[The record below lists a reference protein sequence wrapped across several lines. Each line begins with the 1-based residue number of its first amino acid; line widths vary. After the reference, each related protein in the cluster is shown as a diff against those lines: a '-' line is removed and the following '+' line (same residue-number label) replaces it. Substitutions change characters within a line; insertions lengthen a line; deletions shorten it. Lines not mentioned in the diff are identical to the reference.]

1 MSHPSF
7 HPLITK
13 WFAQRFAA
21 PTDAQRLGWP
31 SIAEGRDT
39 LIAAPTGSG
48 KTLAAFLAG
57 LDRLV
62 RDGTAGR
69 LTDQTRVVYVSPL
82 KALSNDVQRNLQR
95 PLSEIRALAHH
106 EGLSFPEIRV
116 LVRTGDTPASER
128 QAMTR
133 RPPHILVTTPES
145 LYLLLTAE
153 KSRKMLRT
161 VETVIVDEIH
171 AVARDKR
178 GSHLALSIERL
189 EHLCERRPVRI
200 GLSATQ
206 RPIEEMA
213 RLLVGTKHMDEK
225 GQPHCSIVD
234 VGHLRELDLA
244 IETPKTPLSA
254 VCSNEQWKEVYER
267 VAELIEQHRSTLI
280 FVNTRR
286 LSERVT
292 HQLSELLGEDAV
304 ASHHGSLSKKIRLA
318 AEERLKAGELKA
330 VVATASLEL
339 GIDIGFID
347 LVIQIGSPRAIA
359 TFLQR
364 IGRSGHALGMVPKGR
379 LFALT
384 RDELLESAALIR
396 AVRAKRLDRIE
407 IPKAP
412 LDILAQQIVAAAA
425 GEDWSE
431 NELFDLVRGA
441 YPYRELARSD
451 FDAVIGMLAEG
462 FASRVGRAG
471 AYLFRDGVHH
481 RIKARRGAR
490 LTALTSGGAIP
501 ERADYKVVA
510 EPERVTV
517 GSVDEDFAVE
527 SMSGDVFLLG
537 NTSWRIRHVRA
548 GEVVVADARGAA
560 PTIPFWRG
568 EAPSRTVELSQ
579 EVSALREEI
588 ENRLTDP
595 GGALGSAHAT
605 TGERGACEDPVS
617 SSPQR
622 PPDKISAVPWLAT
635 ECAMS
640 ETNAREAVEYLAAQ
654 KAAVGMI
661 PTQRHLLIERFF
673 DESGGMELVIHS
685 PYGGRIN
692 RALGLALRKRFC
704 RRFDFELQASAD
716 DNGVVLSL
724 GPQQS
729 FPLDEIPR
737 MVPAGQTGPLLA
749 QAVLPTPFFTVRW
762 RWNATRA
769 LAVLRHRGGKKVPP
783 PLQRFRADDLLTAV
797 FPAITACPE
806 NNMNGPDIPIPD
818 HPLVRQTMDDALHE
832 AMDLDGLVRLLTEI
846 QTGAIRVTAMD
857 VREPTPFSYSLL
869 NAQPYAFLDDAPLE
883 ERRARSVATRRTLSI
898 ESVRDLGRLDP
909 DAIEKVRKEA
919 WPLARDA
926 DELHDALLT
935 IGLLPEEEGRPWERW
950 FSELAGSGRATRA
963 VDADGKAFWVATE
976 RWPMV
981 SASRPGFTSNP
992 SITVPAGI
1000 RVDWTAPEAWV
1011 QAVRGRMEVVG
1022 PTTVEALSRAL
1033 GLPEP
1038 VIESSLGAL
1047 EAEGYVLRGHFDPD
1061 TATIPIQWCARR
1073 LLARIHRLTLD
1084 SLRRRMEPVTT
1095 DELVRFLLGWS
1106 HLAPGKGAYGRDGLH
1121 AVIEKLQGFEI
1132 PAVLWEQ
1139 AILPS
1144 RVAEYDPRWLD
1155 DLCLSGEAVW
1165 GRVRTGASR
1174 DATKI
1179 LSITIMLREDMD
1191 GLRSNQDGPDA
1202 LGSDAKQVLSTLQAR
1217 GALFFN
1223 EIVSSARLLPTQV
1236 QEALWELVAAGRVS
1250 GDGFGAIRSLT
1261 SPMRVRAQRLKRH
1274 IIRSGIKTFGISQQ
1288 MGRWW
1293 ELRLIES
1300 HKTSVSVDDIEKS
1313 FPEQWAWQLL
1323 TRYGVFFRDLLARED
1338 AAPSWQEL
1346 LPVYRRMEARG
1357 EIRGGRFITGV
1368 GGEQFALPEVVDLL
1382 RQERR
1387 DNHAGPIHESPV
1399 IVSAADPMNLVGIL
1413 TPDPKVPAIAS
1424 NAVAYLG
1431 GRCIGHRVAGE
1442 VWVDPKLDPEIA
1454 RKVKQQL
1461 TMGKSRPTLS
1471 FL

>member
-1 MSHPSF
+1 MWQIVRKAGLTHGPFPLDNGRMESF
-7 HPLITK
+7 HPLISK
-13 WFAQRFAA
+13 WFASRFAV
-21 PTDAQRLGWP
+21 PTEAQRLGWP
-31 SIAEGRDT
+31 SIVEGRDT

-48 KTLAAFLAG
+48 KTLAAFLAS
-57 LDRLV
+57 LDRLIRV
-62 RDGTAGR
+62 GISGG
-69 LTDQTRVVYVSPL
+69 LTDRTHVVYVSPL
-82 KALSNDVQRNLQR
+82 KALSNDVQRNLQV
-95 PLSEIRALAHH
+95 PLAEIRGLAHD
-106 EGLSFPEIRV
+106 EGIPLPEIRV

-145 LYLLLTAE
+145 FYLLLTAE
-153 KSRKMLRT
+153 KSRKMLRS
-161 VETVIVDEIH
+161 VDTVIVDEIH

-178 GSHLALSIERL
+178 GSHLALSLERL

-213 RLLVGTKHMDEK
+213 RFLVGTKRTVEN
-225 GQPHCSIVD
+225 GQPDCSIVD
-234 VGHLRELDLA
+234 VGHLRKLDLA

-254 VCSNEQWKEVYER
+254 VCSNEQWIEVYER
-267 VAELIEQHRSTLI
+267 VAEWIGQHRSTLI

-286 LSERVT
+286 LAERVT
-292 HQLSELLGEDAV
+292 HQLSELLGENAV

-318 AEERLKAGELKA
+318 AEARLKAGELKA

-347 LVIQIGSPRAIA
+347 LVVQIGSPRAIA

-364 IGRSGHALGMVPKGR
+364 IGRSGHALGVIPKGR
-379 LFALT
+379 LMALT
-384 RDELLESAALIR
+384 RDELLECGALIR
-396 AVRAKRLDRIE
+396 AVRAGRLDRIE

-412 LDILAQQIVAAAA
+412 LDILAQQIVAAAS
-425 GEDWSE
+425 GEDWSGDK
-431 NELFDLVRGA
+431 LFDLVRGA
-441 YPYRELARSD
+441 FPYRELARTD
-451 FDAVIGMLAEG
+451 FDAVVEMLSEG
-462 FASRVGRAG
+462 FASGIGRSG
-471 AYLFRDGVHH
+471 AYLYRDAVHR

-501 ERADYKVVA
+501 ERADYKVVS
-510 EPERVTV
+510 EPEHVTV

-548 GEVVVADARGAA
+548 GEVVVSDAHGAA

-579 EVSALREEI
+579 EVSALREAI
-588 ENRLTDP
+588 EHRLDDP
-595 GGALGSAHAT
+595 T
-605 TGERGACEDPVS
+605 
-617 SSPQR
+617 
-622 PPDKISAVPWLAT
+622 KAVQWLTT
-635 ECAMS
+635 ECAMG
-640 ETNAREAVEYLAAQ
+640 ETNAREAVEYLSAQ

-661 PTQRHLLIERFF
+661 PTQSHLLIERFF

-685 PYGGRIN
+685 PFGGRIN
-692 RALGLALRKRFC
+692 RALGLTLRKRFC

-737 MVPAGQTGPLLA
+737 MVPPEQTPHLLT

-797 FPAITACPE
+797 FPALTACPE
-806 NNMNGPDIPIPD
+806 NNMTGPDIPIPD

-832 AMDLDGLVRLLTEI
+832 AMDLDGLVRLLGEI
-846 QTGAIRVTAMD
+846 QAGKIRVTTMD

-883 ERRARSVATRRTLSI
+883 ERRARAVATRRTLSI

-909 DAIEKVRKEA
+909 EAVEKVRKEA
-919 WPLARDA
+919 WPLVRDA
-926 DELHDALLT
+926 DELHDTLLT
-935 IGLLPEEEGRPWERW
+935 IGLLPEEEGRSWGKW
-950 FSELAGSGRATRA
+950 FSELIDSGRATRA
-963 VDADGKAFWVATE
+963 VDADGKVFWVAAE
-976 RWPMV
+976 RWPVV
-981 SASRPGFTSNP
+981 SASRSGFTANP
-992 SITVPAGI
+992 ILTIPTGI
-1000 RVDWTAPEAWV
+1000 RTDWTASEAWV
-1011 QAVRGRMEVVG
+1011 QLVRGRMEVVG
-1022 PTTVEALSRAL
+1022 PTTLERLAQDL
-1033 GLPEP
+1033 GLPDH

-1061 TATIPIQWCARR
+1061 VPDIQWCARR

-1084 SLRRRMEPVTT
+1084 SLRRQMEPVTPE
-1095 DELVRFLLGWS
+1095 ELIRFLLGWS
-1106 HLAPGKGAYGRDGLH
+1106 HLAPEKQVYGRDGLFT
-1121 AVIEKLQGFEI
+1121 VIEKLQGFEI

-1139 AILPS
+1139 SILPA
-1144 RVAEYDPRWLD
+1144 RVAEYNPKWLD
-1155 DLCLSGEAVW
+1155 DLCLSGDVVW
-1165 GRVRTGASR
+1165 GRVRTRASR

-1179 LSITIMLREDMD
+1179 LPITLMLREDMD
-1191 GLRSNQDGPDA
+1191 GLRSDENLPDDP
-1202 LGSDAKQVLSTLQAR
+1202 GSDAKQVLSTLQSR
-1217 GALFFN
+1217 GALFIN
-1223 EIVSSARLLPTQV
+1223 EIVSATRLLPTQV
-1236 QEALWELVAAGRVS
+1236 QDALWELVAAGRVS

-1261 SPMRVRAQRLKRH
+1261 SPMRDRAQRMRRH
-1274 IIRSGIKTFGISQQ
+1274 IQRRGIKPFGMTSQS
-1288 MGRWW
+1288 GRWW
-1293 ELRLIES
+1293 EIHPSEQLNS
-1300 HKTSVSVDDIEKS
+1300 HDNVGEHGKS
-1313 FPEQWAWQLL
+1313 PLEQWAWQLL
-1323 TRYGVFFRDLLARED
+1323 ARYGVFFRDLLARED

-1346 LPVYRRMEARG
+1346 LPIYRRMESRG

-1382 RQERR
+1382 RENRR
-1387 DNHAGPIHESPV
+1387 VPSDVGATHASPV
-1399 IVSAADPMNLVGIL
+1399 PIIISAADPMNLVGIL
-1413 TPDPKVPAIAS
+1413 TPGAKVPAIAS

-1431 GRCIGHRVAGE
+1431 GRYVGRRVAGE
-1442 VWVDPKLDPEIA
+1442 VWVDPQLDHETA
-1454 RKVKQQL
+1454 RRIERAL
-1461 TMGKSRPTLS
+1461 HSGRLHFNTAYSSEG
-1471 FL
+1471 

>member
-1 MSHPSF
+1 MESF

-13 WFAQRFAA
+13 WFSQRFGG
-21 PTDAQRLGWP
+21 PTEAQRLGWP
-31 SIAEGRDT
+31 SILEGRDT

-48 KTLAAFLAG
+48 KTLAAFLAC

-62 RDGTAGR
+62 RDGISGE
-69 LTDQTRVVYVSPL
+69 LTDRTHVVYVSPL
-82 KALSNDVQRNLQR
+82 KALSNDVQRNLEV
-95 PLSEIRALAHH
+95 PLTEIRKLAHD
-106 EGLSFPEIRV
+106 EGIPLPEIRV

-128 QAMTR
+128 LAMTR

-153 KSRKMLRT
+153 KSRKILRT

-178 GSHLALSIERL
+178 GSHLALSISRL
-189 EHLCERRPVRI
+189 EHLCDRRPVRI

-213 RLLVGTKHMDEK
+213 RFLVGTRRMDVD
-225 GQPHCSIVD
+225 GRPDCAIVD

-244 IETPKTPLSA
+244 IETPRTPLSA

-267 VAELIEQHRSTLI
+267 VAELIKQHRSTLI

-286 LSERVT
+286 LAERVT
-292 HQLSELLGEDAV
+292 HQLSDLLGEDAV

-318 AEERLKAGELKA
+318 AEARLKAGELKA

-347 LVIQIGSPRAIA
+347 LVIQVGSPRAIA

-364 IGRSGHALGMVPKGR
+364 IGRSGHALGVVPKGR

-384 RDELLESAALIR
+384 RDELLECAALIR

-412 LDILAQQIVAAAA
+412 LDILAQQIVAASAC
-425 GEDWSE
+425 EEWSE
-431 NELFDLVRGA
+431 DEMFSLVRGA
-441 YPYRELARSD
+441 YPYRDLSRSD
-451 FDAVIGMLAEG
+451 FEAVIEMLSEG
-462 FASRVGRAG
+462 FSTRTGRFS
-471 AYLFRDGVHH
+471 AYLYRDGVHH
-481 RIKARRGAR
+481 RVKARRGAR

-510 EPERVTV
+510 EPEHVTV

-537 NTSWRIRHVRA
+537 NTSWRIQHVRG
-548 GEVVVADARGAA
+548 GEVVVADAHGAA

-588 ENRLTDP
+588 EKRLQDP
-595 GGALGSAHAT
+595 K
-605 TGERGACEDPVS
+605 
-617 SSPQR
+617 Q
-622 PPDKISAVPWLAT
+622 AVGFLVN
-635 ECAMS
+635 ECAMG
-640 ETNAREAVEYLAAQ
+640 ETNAKEAVEYLSAQ

-661 PTQRHLLIERFF
+661 PTQSHLLIERSF

-685 PYGGRIN
+685 PFGGRIN
-692 RALGLALRKRFC
+692 RALGLTLRKRFC

-729 FPLDEIPR
+729 FPIDEIPR
-737 MVPAGQTGPLLA
+737 MVHADQAGHLLT

-762 RWNATRA
+762 RWNTTRA

-783 PLQRFRADDLLTAV
+783 ALQRFRADDLLTAV

-806 NNMNGPDIPIPD
+806 NNMAGPDIPIPD
-818 HPLVRQTMDDALHE
+818 HPLVQQTMNDALHE
-832 AMDLDGLVRLLTEI
+832 AMDLDGLVRLLEEI
-846 QTGAIRVTAMD
+846 QTGKIRVTAMD

-883 ERRARSVATRRTLSI
+883 ERRARAVATRRTLSI

-909 DAIEKVRKEA
+909 DAIEKVCNDA
-919 WPLARDA
+919 WPVVRDA
-926 DELHDALLT
+926 DELHDTLLSV
-935 IGLLPEEEGRPWERW
+935 GLLPEEEGRPWERW
-950 FSELAGSGRATRA
+950 FSKLIGSGRATRA
-963 VDADGKAFWVATE
+963 VDADGKVFWVPTE

-981 SASRPGFTSNP
+981 SASRSGFTPNP
-992 SITVPAGI
+992 PVTVPSGI
-1000 RVDWTAPEAWV
+1000 RQDWSASEAWV
-1011 QAVRGRMEVVG
+1011 SVVRGRMEIVG
-1022 PTTVEALSRAL
+1022 PTTVESLSRFL
-1033 GLPEP
+1033 GLPP
-1038 VIESSLGAL
+1038 HQVESSLGAL
-1047 EAEGYVLRGHFDPD
+1047 EAEGYVLRGHFTPD
-1061 TATIPIQWCARR
+1061 ATDTEWCSRR

-1084 SLRRRMEPVTT
+1084 SLRRQMEPVAPE
-1095 DELVRFLLGWS
+1095 ELIRFLLGWG
-1106 HLAPGKGAYGRDGLH
+1106 HLAPGKQVYGREGLL

-1132 PAVLWEQ
+1132 PAILWEQ

-1144 RVAEYDPRWLD
+1144 RIAEYNPRWLD
-1155 DLCLSGEAVW
+1155 EICLSGEVVW
-1165 GRVRTGASR
+1165 GRVRSVASR

-1179 LSITIMLREDMD
+1179 LPITLMLREDMD
-1191 GLRSNQDGPDA
+1191 WLRSVEVGPDD

-1217 GALFFN
+1217 GALFVN
-1223 EIVSSARLLPTQV
+1223 EIVSLTRLLPTQV
-1236 QEALWELVAAGRVS
+1236 EEVLWELVAAGRVS

-1261 SPMRVRAQRLKRH
+1261 SPMRDRAQRLRRR
-1274 IIRSGIKTFGISQQ
+1274 IRRRGIKSFGTTSQS
-1288 MGRWW
+1288 GRWW
-1293 ELRLIES
+1293 EM
-1300 HKTSVSVDDIEKS
+1300 KS
-1313 FPEQWAWQLL
+1313 SDQEQRPDNVGAVREPPLQQWAHQLL

-1346 LPVYRRMEARG
+1346 LPVYRRMESSG

-1368 GGEQFALPEVVDLL
+1368 AGEQFALPEVVDML
-1382 RQERR
+1382 RQGRR
-1387 DNHAGPIHESPV
+1387 EEPNIGAYSNTPLPV
-1399 IVSAADPMNLVGIL
+1399 IISAADPMNLVGIL
-1413 TPDPKVPAIAS
+1413 TPSAKIPAIAT

-1431 GRCIGHRVAGE
+1431 GRYIGHRVAGE
-1442 VWVDPKLDPEIA
+1442 VWVDPKLDSEIA
-1454 RKVKQQL
+1454 RKL
-1461 TMGKSRPTLS
+1461 ERALRSGRSHFNATFRIEE
-1471 FL
+1471 

>member
-1 MSHPSF
+1 MSLTLF
-7 HPLITK
+7 HPLISK

-21 PTDAQRLGWP
+21 PTEAQRLGWP
-31 SIAEGRDT
+31 SIVEGRDT

-48 KTLAAFLAG
+48 KTLAAFLTC
-57 LDRLV
+57 LDRLI
-62 RDGTAGR
+62 RDRTSGR
-69 LTDQTRVVYVSPL
+69 MTDQTRVVYISPL
-82 KALSNDVQRNLQR
+82 KALSNDVQRNLQQ
-95 PLSEIRALAHH
+95 PLSEIRTLAHH
-106 EGLSFPEIRV
+106 EGIPLPEIRV

-128 QAMTR
+128 QAMIR

-153 KSRKMLRT
+153 KSRKMLRS

-178 GSHLALSIERL
+178 GSHLALSLERL

-206 RPIEEMA
+206 RPIEEMG
-213 RLLVGTKHMDEK
+213 RLLVGTKRIDVE
-225 GQPHCSIVD
+225 GRPDCAIVD
-234 VGHLRELDLA
+234 VGHLRELDLS

-267 VAELIEQHRSTLI
+267 AAELIKTHRSTLI

-286 LSERVT
+286 LAERVT

-304 ASHHGSLSKKIRLA
+304 ASHHGSLSRKIRLA
-318 AEERLKAGELKA
+318 AEARLKAGELKA

-347 LVIQIGSPRAIA
+347 LVVQIGSPRAIA

-364 IGRSGHALGMVPKGR
+364 IGRSGHALGVTPKGR

-384 RDELLESAALIR
+384 RDELLECGALIR
-396 AVRAKRLDRIE
+396 AVHEKRLDRIE

-412 LDILAQQIVAAAA
+412 LDILAQQMVAAAS
-425 GEDWSE
+425 GEDWKE
-431 NELFDLVRGA
+431 DELFHLVRGA
-441 YPYRELARSD
+441 YPYRDLSRSD
-451 FDAVIGMLAEG
+451 FDVVIEMLSEG
-462 FASRVGRAG
+462 YSTRTGRFS
-471 AYLFRDGVHH
+471 AYLYRDGVHR

-510 EPERVTV
+510 EPEHVTV

-537 NTSWRIRHVRA
+537 NTSWRIQHVRA
-548 GEVVVADARGAA
+548 GEVVVADAHGAA

-579 EVSALREEI
+579 EVSALREAI
-588 ENRLTDP
+588 ERRLDYP
-595 GGALGSAHAT
+595 N
-605 TGERGACEDPVS
+605 EVVS
-617 SSPQR
+617 
-622 PPDKISAVPWLAT
+622 WLMN

-640 ETNAREAVEYLAAQ
+640 ETNAKEAVEYLSAQ

-661 PTQRHLLIERFF
+661 PTQSHLLIERFF

-685 PYGGRIN
+685 PFGGRIN
-692 RALGLALRKRFC
+692 RALGLTLRKRFC

-716 DNGVVLSL
+716 DNGVVMSL

-737 MVPAGQTGPLLA
+737 MVPAEQAGHLLT
-749 QAVLPTPFFTVRW
+749 QAVLPMPFFTVRW

-806 NNMNGPDIPIPD
+806 NNMSGPDIPIPD
-818 HPLVRQTMDDALHE
+818 HPLVRQTMHDALHE
-832 AMDLDGLVRLLTEI
+832 AMDLEGLVRLLIEI
-846 QTGAIRVTAMD
+846 QTGKIRVTAMD

-883 ERRARSVATRRTLSI
+883 ERRARAVATRRTLSI

-909 DAIEKVRKEA
+909 EAIEKVRKEA
-919 WPLARDA
+919 WPLVRDA
-926 DELHDALLT
+926 DELHDTLLSV
-935 IGLLPEEEGRPWERW
+935 GLLPEEEGGSWEKW
-950 FSELAGSGRATRA
+950 FTELIRTGRAARA
-963 VDADGKAFWVATE
+963 VDADGKIFWVATE
-976 RWPMV
+976 RWPMG
-981 SASRPGFTSNP
+981 SASRPGFTAEP
-992 SITVPAGI
+992 SLTIPTGI
-1000 RVDWTAPEAWV
+1000 RTDWSASEAWV
-1011 QAVRGRMEVVG
+1011 QLVRGRMEIVG
-1022 PTTVEALSRAL
+1022 PTTVERLAQDL
-1033 GLPEP
+1033 GLPDH

-1047 EAEGYVLRGHFDPD
+1047 EAEGYVLRGHFNPEGTD
-1061 TATIPIQWCARR
+1061 TEWCARR

-1084 SLRRRMEPVTT
+1084 SLRRQMEPVAPE
-1095 DELVRFLLGWS
+1095 ELIRFLLDWN
-1106 HLAPGKGAYGRDGLH
+1106 HLSSGKQVYGRDGLLT
-1121 AVIEKLQGFEI
+1121 VIEKLQGFEI

-1139 AILPS
+1139 TILPA
-1144 RVAEYDPRWLD
+1144 RVAEYNARWLD
-1155 DLCLSGEAVW
+1155 DLCLSGGVVW

-1179 LSITIMLREDMD
+1179 LPITIILREDLD
-1191 GLRSNQDGPDA
+1191 GLRSDQNLPDD
-1202 LGSDAKQVLSTLQAR
+1202 LGSDARQVLSTLQTR
-1217 GALFFN
+1217 GALFMT
-1223 EIVSSARLLPTQV
+1223 EIVSLMRLLPTQV
-1236 QEALWELVAAGRVS
+1236 EQALWELVAAGRVS

-1261 SPMRVRAQRLKRH
+1261 SPMRDRAQRMRRH
-1274 IIRSGIKTFGISQQ
+1274 IQRRGIKPFGTTSQS
-1288 MGRWW
+1288 GRWW
-1293 ELRLIES
+1293 VIQRAADSENVQNEYADTVGAVREPPLQ
-1300 HKTSVSVDDIEKS
+1300 
-1313 FPEQWAWQLL
+1313 QWAHQLL
-1323 TRYGVFFRDLLARED
+1323 ARYGVFFRDLLARED

-1346 LPVYRRMEARG
+1346 LPVYRRMESRG

-1382 RQERR
+1382 RQSRR
-1387 DNHAGPIHESPV
+1387 EDNVGAPLAAPIV
-1399 IVSAADPMNLVGIL
+1399 ISAADPMNLVGIL
-1413 TPDPKVPAIAS
+1413 TPGAKVPAIAT
-1424 NAVAYLG
+1424 NAVAYLN
-1431 GRCIGHRVAGE
+1431 GRYVGHRVAGE
-1442 VWVDPKLDPEIA
+1442 VWVNPKLDNETA
-1454 RKVKQQL
+1454 HRLERALQAGRVQL
-1461 TMGKSRPTLS
+1461 TKGYSS
-1471 FL
+1471 EE